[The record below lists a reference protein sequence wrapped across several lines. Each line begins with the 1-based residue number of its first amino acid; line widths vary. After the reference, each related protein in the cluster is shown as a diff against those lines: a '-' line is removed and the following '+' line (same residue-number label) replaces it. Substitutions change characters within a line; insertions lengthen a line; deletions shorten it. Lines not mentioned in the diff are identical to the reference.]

1 MEDTRLDPVPLAPP
15 SPFLDEVGAPARVSR
30 RDALGRFSLLAA
42 DMLALGGSLVVVTLL
57 TSAHL
62 SPWILALVP
71 LMGLLA
77 KSAGLYDRDQ
87 YVLHKTTLDEGPSLL
102 GVAAIVALL
111 TEATQALS
119 FHGRS
124 QPLLLWAALTMAL
137 VLTRATARF
146 LVVRGTEAERILIVG
161 DRATA
166 AAMERKLDGD
176 PALNALVVGRVPA
189 RSDPHELDPRALG
202 TIDELPRV
210 LEEHQVERVI
220 LAPAHGA
227 GEDVV
232 EEIRLAK
239 ACGVKVAVLPR
250 LLEVIGSAVEFD
262 DVSGQALLAVRGF
275 GLSRSSQL
283 LKRSLDV
290 VCATLAL
297 VLLSPL
303 LLVLA
308 VAVKRSSPGPVLF
321 RQTRIG
327 REGREFQMLKFRTM
341 VRDADALKDE
351 LAEHNQAGPALQ
363 DRQRPTHHRR
373 RALPATALARRAAAA
388 RQRPARRHERRRT
401 AAARDRRGPALL
413 GLAAAP
419 VPRRPGHHGPVA
431 DPGLEPGPGR
441 GHGDPRLPLLR
452 ELVPLARRED
462 HRPHDP
468 VRAQPPQRRA
478 HRQPALGPRRG
489 DAAGAAGR
497 VPRRSAAARGDA
509 ARLPA
514 ALVAS
519 RHVAE
524 RRQHGHRREG
534 GPGALDEPGVAEGL
548 RVRRRVRV
556 VLGRPGE
563 PEDLAEAEL
572 APAQGKR
579 PVGAAEAG
587 GLPGVGRLEAVDLR
601 SPGPPSAAGQVTSV
615 SAMRR
620 RRSWWRR
627 MTARTRRTTSRVR
640 LTVFRTDWTSL
651 ENG

>member
-111 TEATQALS
+111 TEATQALA

-137 VLTRATARF
+137 VITRATARF

-290 VCATLAL
+290 VCATLGL
-297 VLLSPL
+297 LLLSPL
-303 LLVLA
+303 LLVLS

-341 VRDADALKDE
+341 VQDADALKDE
-351 LAEHNQAGPALQ
+351 LAEHNQAAPLFKIANDPRTTAVGRFLRRHSLDELPQLVNVLRGDMSVVGPRPLVTDE
-363 DRQRPTHHRR
+363 DRLFSGWQRR
-373 RALPATALARRAAAA
+373 RYHVAPGIT
-388 RQRPARRHERRRT
+388 
-401 AAARDRRGPALL
+401 GPWQIL
-413 GLAAAP
+413 GSS
-419 VPRRPGHHGPVA
+419 
-431 DPGLEPGPGR
+431 
-441 GHGDPRLPLLR
+441 
-452 ELVPLARRED
+452 
-462 HRPHDP
+462 
-468 VRAQPPQRRA
+468 
-478 HRQPALGPRRG
+478 
-489 DAAGAAGR
+489 R
-497 VPRRSAAARGDA
+497 VPVEDMVTLDYLYCASWSLWLDVKIIVRTIPYVLSRRSGEHTGS
-509 ARLPA
+509 RL
-514 ALVAS
+514 
-519 RHVAE
+519 
-524 RRQHGHRREG
+524 
-534 GPGALDEPGVAEGL
+534 
-548 RVRRRVRV
+548 
-556 VLGRPGE
+556 
-563 PEDLAEAEL
+563 
-572 APAQGKR
+572 
-579 PVGAAEAG
+579 
-587 GLPGVGRLEAVDLR
+587 
-601 SPGPPSAAGQVTSV
+601 
-615 SAMRR
+615 
-620 RRSWWRR
+620 
-627 MTARTRRTTSRVR
+627 
-640 LTVFRTDWTSL
+640 
-651 ENG
+651 